1 MAAMPRRQC
10 SPSGGAFGRSP
21 NWWRDGG
28 MFRGLS
34 CGSDRTASSASSD
47 TGRSMQMA
55 SRGYTTLRARRRT
68 VRASSVPR
76 DPQPV
81 ARRTCMRQVRRVMSE
96 ASSAVGFTFGLAL
109 PAHAGGDPSPAWRR
123 QPAHGNP
130 EDERRPTEPEQEA
143 TDDIRG
149 PVRPSPYATDAG
161 DNDHECGWGAPQS
174 LENVWRAQRDSHTIK
189 FRGWLSLPRLAP
201 TEPNRS
207 PRGCM
212 MSLAH

>member
-21 NWWRDGG
+21 NWLRDGG
-28 MFRGLS
+28 MFRGSS

-47 TGRSMQMA
+47 TGRSMRMV
-55 SRGYTTLRARRRT
+55 SPRYTTLRARRRT
-68 VRASSVPR
+68 ARASSVRR

-81 ARRTCMRQVRRVMSE
+81 APRTCMRQVRRVMSG

-109 PAHAGGDPSPAWRR
+109 PAHAVGDPSPAWRR
-123 QPAHGNP
+123 QPALGNP
-130 EDERRPTEPEQEA
+130 EDEP
-143 TDDIRG
+143 
-149 PVRPSPYATDAG
+149 
-161 DNDHECGWGAPQS
+161 
-174 LENVWRAQRDSHTIK
+174 QRDSHTIK

-212 MSLAH
+212 MSLAQ